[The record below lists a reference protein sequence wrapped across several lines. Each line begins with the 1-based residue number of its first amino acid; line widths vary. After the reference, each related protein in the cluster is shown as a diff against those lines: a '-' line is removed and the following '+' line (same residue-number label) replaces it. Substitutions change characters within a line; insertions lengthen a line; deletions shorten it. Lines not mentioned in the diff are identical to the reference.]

1 MIDRAM
7 AANLALTAAIVTMQ
21 PVGRVGQPRD
31 IAAVVVFL
39 CSDGASFR
47 RAARSSSCP
56 DVAEGSRCWPR
67 GLRSDLVAWIG
78 LLPRRLTDRCV
89 DSLAHTL
96 SLLLA

>member
-39 CSDGASFR
+39 CSDGASFM

-78 LLPRRLTDRCV
+78 PHSRRFTARCV
-89 DSLAHTL
+89 DSLSL